1 MVVMTAKL
9 SKKKLLIAAA
19 VVVLAAA
26 LVFCLKNPGQAPE
39 DAQTSSRTAFLSSFG
54 YSVGDEPVQVG
65 QVQIP
70 AEPSEVFDRYNELQ
84 KSQGYD
90 LSALAGRSVTRY
102 VYKLN
107 DCGEGEWFA
116 TVLEYRGEI
125 VGGDVANTD
134 PGGQMH
140 GFARPGSAE

>member
-9 SKKKLLIAAA
+9 SKKKLLIATAA
-19 VVVLAAA
+19 VVLAVV
-26 LVFCLKNPGQAPE
+26 LVFCLKNARPAP
-39 DAQTSSRTAFLSSFG
+39 DDDPANSHAAFLSSFG
-54 YSVGDEPVQVG
+54 YSVEDAPVQVG

-70 AEPSEVFDRYNELQ
+70 TEPSEGFDRYNALQ

-102 VYKLN
+102 VYKLSGA
-107 DCGEGEWFA
+107 GEGEWYA

-125 VGGDVANTD
+125 VGGDVAD
-134 PGGQMH
+134 SAPGGRMH
-140 GFARPGSAE
+140 GFAQSA